1 MSANAPRENVS
12 AVAFLDGIGPLIE
25 RYDGFL
31 LDQWGVLHDGA
42 NAYPGARECLARLRD
57 AGKAIAI
64 VSNSGRRD
72 SENETLL
79 ARMGFPRALY
89 DGVIS
94 AGDDARDAILNDP
107 DPFYRTLGKRCF
119 VLARENED
127 GLVDGLGVTQTER
140 IADADF
146 LFALS
151 MDSPRQS
158 VAGWQPILEAA
169 VARDLPMVC
178 GNPDIWRVHAD
189 GQLYEAPGLL
199 GRAYAARGGR
209 VRYHGKPEPRIYR
222 TSLACLGLSA
232 DRVLAVGDSL
242 EHDVAGA
249 VGSGIDAAFILG
261 GIHRHDVAWRSSNE
275 FNQADCLRLI
285 ENAASRPLYV
295 MSHFTF

>member
-1 MSANAPRENVS
+1 MSAPVPHENAT
-12 AVAFLDGIGPLIE
+12 AVEFLDGIGPLVE

-57 AGKAIAI
+57 AGKAIAV
-64 VSNSGRRD
+64 VSNSGRRG
-72 SENETLL
+72 SENEVLL
-79 ARMGFPRALY
+79 ARMGLPRALY
-89 DGVIS
+89 DDVIS
-94 AGDDARDAILNDP
+94 AGDAARDAILNDP

-119 VLARENED
+119 VFARENGD
-127 GLVDGLGVTQTER
+127 GLIDGLGLTRTER
-140 IADADF
+140 IAEADF

-169 VARDLPMVC
+169 AARDLPMVC
-178 GNPDIWRVHAD
+178 GNPDIWRVHPD

-199 GRAYAARGGR
+199 GRAYAALGGR

-222 TSLACLGLSA
+222 TSLARLGLPA

-242 EHDVAGA
+242 EHDIAGA
-249 VGSGIDAAFILG
+249 MGSGIDTAFVVS
-261 GIHRHDVAWRSSNE
+261 GIHRHDVAWTGPATFE
-275 FNQADCLRLI
+275 HADCLRLF
-285 ENAASRPLYV
+285 AKAGRSPRYVVPL
-295 MSHFTF
+295 FAF